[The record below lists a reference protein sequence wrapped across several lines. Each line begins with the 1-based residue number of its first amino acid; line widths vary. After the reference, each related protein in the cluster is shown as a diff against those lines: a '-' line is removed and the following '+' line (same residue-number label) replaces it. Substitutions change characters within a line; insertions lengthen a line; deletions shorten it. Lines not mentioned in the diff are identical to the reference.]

1 MAGAMHQPQPVFT
14 AQSRALTTV
23 DIDMFS
29 AEEESGNTWPPE
41 PYGHSSAYE
50 DLAQPQ
56 YVAVNDEPL
65 FTPLDK
71 LTMATQVSMRYH
83 ESRKRHYDG
92 IYKAMVFGIMALG
105 AASFV
110 AGFSEWKYISM
121 GVLGLSGMLMVWNF
135 NHKAREHDLLRV
147 QYKNLLDNIRLTP
160 KPNPQDIY
168 NWRTLRMNIQ
178 SQEPPVFW
186 TVANDCYYDVARAW
200 DLNPH
205 NLAEQRKN
213 LPWLLRALSHWIRL

>member
-1 MAGAMHQPQPVFT
+1 MHQPKPNFS
-14 AQSRALTTV
+14 AQTTGLMTV

-29 AEEESGNTWPPE
+29 GQNAFESPQERTEYTAPYQPP
-41 PYGHSSAYE
+41 
-50 DLAQPQ
+50 
-56 YVAVNDEPL
+56 AVNDEPL

-110 AGFSEWKYISM
+110 AGFSEWKYLSM
-121 GVLGLSGMLMVWNF
+121 GVLGLSGMLIVWNF
-135 NHKAREHDLLRV
+135 SHKAREHDLLRV

-160 KPNPQDIY
+160 HPTTQDIY

-186 TVANDCYYDVARAW
+186 AVANDCYYDVARAW
-200 DLNPH
+200 DLNPERR
-205 NLAEQRKN
+205 NS
-213 LPWLLRALSHWIRL
+213 LPWLLRVLSHWIRL